1 MSLDQNLFTL
11 TIAPQADDPAFVDLA
26 DASGTVHYRKQR
38 VPGTA
43 YHINVYEPLSEALL
57 ASASAPGATS
67 KHKTI
72 ELFNPSLS
80 VPLDS
85 VGTLSFKWAFSW
97 EGHDFEW
104 KREEC
109 YMLRK
114 PDPAV
119 LVALTKEPPGKLKT
133 TAVQIL
139 DYNLNRFDIADR
151 KGLEIVILTALLTF
165 HDLNETYHVP
175 ADTSSASTAPGQ
187 PPATGVDR
195 VAEIQAMRGEVNE
208 ITVEDECD
216 VDDWAAYAANL
227 LEDDAMLFITVRSAA
242 AVQVP
247 KVLQVVEQTKRIR
260 HKRGLPS
267 ELHQYVLYDTQQQT
281 PSPPRRIKLDDPPP
295 GAASVPAVAGYS
307 PPQSLVVHLS
317 KISIPELQPRTKAD
331 VDRGGSIMDRTRMRA
346 HSPPGKDKEQEKERE
361 KEKRKDKG
369 KGKASPPSNKTHR
382 PTQSHSH
389 SPSPAQLN
397 NPSLYVAPPPPGSS
411 SISMGSL
418 FGRKKR

>member
-38 VPGTA
+38 IPGTA
-43 YHINVYEPLSEALL
+43 YHINVFEPLSEALL

-133 TAVQIL
+133 SAVQIL

-175 ADTSSASTAPGQ
+175 ADTPPAYATPGQ
-187 PPATGVDR
+187 PPVAQRKASGSAPDLPPRPAPKTGVDR

-227 LEDDAMLFITVRSAA
+227 LEDDAMLFITVRSAGA
-242 AVQVP
+242 GQVP

-260 HKRGLPS
+260 HKRGA
-267 ELHQYVLYDTQQQT
+267 Y
-281 PSPPRRIKLDDPPP
+281 
-295 GAASVPAVAGYS
+295 
-307 PPQSLVVHLS
+307 
-317 KISIPELQPRTKAD
+317 LQPCDAFWGPD
-331 VDRGGSIMDRTRMRA
+331 L
-346 HSPPGKDKEQEKERE
+346 E
-361 KEKRKDKG
+361 
-369 KGKASPPSNKTHR
+369 HR
-382 PTQSHSH
+382 SYRS
-389 SPSPAQLN
+389 
-397 NPSLYVAPPPPGSS
+397 
-411 SISMGSL
+411 
-418 FGRKKR
+418 